1 MVLVASTK
9 DFAIETSP
17 IECPASGT
25 MMSSEEGNFLC
36 NSHALFTGQ
45 TMSYRPCTITA
56 GMCSI
61 TEELFR
67 I

>member
-1 MVLVASTK
+1 MTFVAFTK

-25 MMSSEEGNFLC
+25 IMSSEEGNFLC
-36 NSHALFTGQ
+36 SSQALFTGQ

-56 GMCSI
+56 GICSI
-61 TEELFR
+61 IDELFSM
-67 I
+67 